1 MVLQYVEPNSPAA
14 KVGIQAGD
22 VVTSVEGHVVKSGSD
37 LVDPITQ
44 TPIGNQVHIVYMRG
58 GVQHEADATVED
70 RAKLFPDRVPSYDD
84 SDTPSEPAEAAPV
97 GFGMRVDEIGSEGT
111 RRSDFQNNRGAV
123 VVEVDPATFAED
135 VGFMRGDLIQE
146 INHQPVKSADDYRKL
161 IANMKPGEDVV
172 FKVLRHAD
180 NERMLTIFLAGIV
193 PQMH

>member
-1 MVLQYVEPNSPAA
+1 MVLQYVEPNSPAD

-44 TPIGNQVHIVYMRG
+44 TPIGNKVHIVYMRG
-58 GVQHEADATVED
+58 GAQHEADATVED

-84 SDTPSEPAEAAPV
+84 SEAPSEPVEAAPV
-97 GFGMRVDEIGSEGT
+97 GFGLRVDEIGSEGT

-161 IANMKPGEDVV
+161 IATMKPGEDVV

-193 PQMH
+193 PQLH